1 MRPGAPSWA
10 DEYLERRAITDMSIT
25 PQNERSQ
32 SETLEAMRVEV
43 TRLSERVAALELAL
57 SSRPD
62 AQPMLA
68 KTSEISAETLATISA
83 VLAAYLGVT
92 PRIRQI
98 SLLNGANWAQQ
109 GRVTIQASHTL
120 ASRHS

>member
-1 MRPGAPSWA
+1 MRPRAPSWA
-10 DEYLERRAITDMSIT
+10 DNYLERRAITDMSIT

-43 TRLSERVAALELAL
+43 ARLSERVAALEMAL

-62 AQPMLA
+62 AQPELA
-68 KTSEISAETLATISA
+68 KTSEISAETLAAISA

-98 SLLNGANWAQQ
+98 TLLNGATWAQQ

-120 ASRHS
+120 TSRHS

>member
-1 MRPGAPSWA
+1 
-10 DEYLERRAITDMSIT
+10 MSIT

-43 TRLSERVAALELAL
+43 ARLSERVAALELAL

-62 AQPMLA
+62 AQPELA
-68 KTSEISAETLATISA
+68 KTSEISAETLAAISA

-98 SLLNGANWAQQ
+98 TLLNGATWAQQ

-120 ASRHS
+120 TSRHS